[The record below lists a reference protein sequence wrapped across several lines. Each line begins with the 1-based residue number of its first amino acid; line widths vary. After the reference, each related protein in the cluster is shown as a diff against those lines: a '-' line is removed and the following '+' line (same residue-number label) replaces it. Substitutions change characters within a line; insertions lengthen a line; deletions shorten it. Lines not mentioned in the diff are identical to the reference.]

1 MQLAMDAEGRFYG
14 VSFVLAVCV
23 HVLVAAML
31 WMNWT
36 PVEKSSLL
44 IRPNIV
50 KAELI
55 VMEAPK
61 ATPKPAPAKPPPVKP
76 PPPQPKAE
84 PKPQPKP
91 EPKPAPAPAKPAPP
105 KPDIAKEIAKR
116 EQAEKQK
123 RLDSLAAATFS
134 DALAQEA
141 EALSDDKNEQAAQT
155 YAQGIY
161 QLIVANWSR
170 PPSARNGMQTRLIV
184 ELVPTGDVVSVTIAS
199 SSGNEAFDRSAEQA
213 VRKVG
218 KFDVPKDPTLFEKY
232 FRRFP
237 VLFKPEDLLR

>member
-1 MQLAMDAEGRFYG
+1 
-14 VSFVLAVCV
+14 
-23 HVLVAAML
+23 ML
-31 WMNWT
+31 WTNWT
-36 PVEKSSLL
+36 PIEKSTLL
-44 IRPNIV
+44 VRPNIV

-55 VMEAPK
+55 VMDAPKPK
-61 ATPKPAPAKPPPVKP
+61 ATPKPAPAQPPVEAKKP
-76 PPPQPKAE
+76 EPKPAPKPE

-91 EPKPAPAPAKPAPP
+91 SPVPAKPTPP
-105 KPDIAKEIAKR
+105 KPDVAKEIAKR
-116 EQAEKQK
+116 AELEKKK
-123 RLDSLAAATFS
+123 RLDSLADATFS
-134 DALAQEA
+134 DSLAKET
-141 EALSDDKNEQAAQT
+141 EVLSEDKNEQAAQT

-170 PPSARNGMQTRLIV
+170 PPSARNGMQTKLLV
-184 ELVPTGDVVSVTIAS
+184 ELVPTGDVVNVTITS

-218 KFDVPKDPTLFEKY
+218 KFDVPKDPALFEKY